1 MSALINFRDFGGTA
15 LRSGRNV
22 RSDTLYRCGQLST
35 IDEAT
40 LQRLVELNFDLVIDL
55 RYPDERRISPSP
67 WPGNYTERVV
77 SHDGEGDADA
87 PHHILFRAGIGA
99 DRAIEQRYIA
109 FYSRLPFD
117 PDYQPLFG
125 HALRRMA
132 EGRGR
137 VLVHCSAGKDRT
149 GVLCAL
155 LLSALEVPWPVIMA
169 DYLRSSEAQKSAELR
184 AEVVIRAGQY
194 DESKL
199 SDALIT
205 AVLGV
210 APAYLDAAFETIRTR
225 CGSVQAYL
233 DAIGV
238 DNGVRAQLR
247 RSFVDG

>member
-15 LRSGRNV
+15 SRSGKILCR
-22 RSDTLYRCGQLST
+22 DTLYRCGQLSAV
-35 IDEAT
+35 DETT
-40 LQRLVELNFDLVIDL
+40 LQRLVELDFDLVIDL
-55 RYPDERRISPSP
+55 RYPDERRTSPSP
-67 WPGNYTERVV
+67 WPGDYTERVV
-77 SHDGEGDADA
+77 SHDGEGEGDA

-125 HALRRMA
+125 RALRRMA

-149 GVLCAL
+149 GVFCAL
-155 LLSALEVPWPVIMA
+155 LLSALDVPWPVIMA

-184 AEVVIRAGQY
+184 AEVAIRAGQY
-194 DESKL
+194 HESKL

-225 CGSVQAYL
+225 CGSVEAYL

-238 DNGVRAQLR
+238 DDGVRAQLR
-247 RSFVDG
+247 RTLIDG